1 MQRESM
7 KVIRSQ
13 RRTLSLELHP
23 EHGLLIRAPLRMPQ
37 QEIEAFVAT
46 RKQWIEGHEA
56 RLAEARAARGP
67 RNYLEGEVFGYL
79 GEDLVLCHH
88 SGQWPSRRPKTRREG
103 GRLVIDLNRAEG
115 LSGDRRRDDLKESVV
130 AFYRNQAKLEFA
142 PRVAF
147 YCDELGLRY
156 PSVTIAHQR
165 RRWGSCSSRSGLRL
179 NLRLLLCD
187 DDLVDYVVAH
197 EVCHLKEMN
206 HGPHFHRLLE
216 SLIPGARARSQRL
229 AQESERYRF

>member
-46 RKQWIEGHEA
+46 RKKWIEGHEA

-79 GEDLVLCHH
+79 GEDLVLRHRA
-88 SGQWPSRRPKTRREG
+88 GQWPSRRPKAQRDGEC
-103 GRLVIDLNRAEG
+103 LIIDLNRAEG
-115 LSGDRRRDDLKESVV
+115 LSGDRQRAEIKESVV
-130 AFYRNQAKLEFA
+130 AFYRRQAKIELA

-147 YCDELGLRY
+147 YCDELGLPY
-156 PSVTIAHQR
+156 PSVAIAHQR
-165 RRWGSCSSRSGLRL
+165 RRWGSCSSRTGLRL

-187 DDLVDYVVAH
+187 EQLVDYVVAH

-206 HGPHFHRLLE
+206 HGPRFHRLLE
-216 SLIPGARARSQRL
+216 GLIPDAQQQSQRL
-229 AQESERYRF
+229 ARGSERYRF